1 MPKAVSKQVWVC
13 SAKPGPAMRMVLSL
27 PHATRRA
34 PAALWERGEDDVE
47 PQMDLKH
54 NEGNEVT
61 QDNARKQ
68 IKMIKMIKSSSGQCL
83 RVDAPTLGRNGY
95 RER

>member
-1 MPKAVSKQVWVC
+1 
-13 SAKPGPAMRMVLSL
+13 
-27 PHATRRA
+27 
-34 PAALWERGEDDVE
+34 
-47 PQMDLKH
+47 MDLKH

-68 IKMIKMIKSSSGQCL
+68 IKMIKSSSGQCL

-95 RER
+95 RERQSREASDMLANPLTVAAR

>member
-1 MPKAVSKQVWVC
+1 
-13 SAKPGPAMRMVLSL
+13 MRMVLSL

-68 IKMIKMIKSSSGQCL
+68 IKMIKSSSGQCL

-95 RER
+95 RERQSREASDMLANPLTVAAR